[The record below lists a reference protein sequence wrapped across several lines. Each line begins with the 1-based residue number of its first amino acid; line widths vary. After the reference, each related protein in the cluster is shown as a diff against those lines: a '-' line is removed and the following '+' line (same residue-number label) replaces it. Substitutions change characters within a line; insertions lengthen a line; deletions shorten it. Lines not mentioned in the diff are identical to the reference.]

1 MKPKILAIDD
11 EKSIRLLLS
20 TYLSHPDRGYDV
32 VCMEDGVK
40 ALEELESNLPDLII
54 CDVQMPNMDG
64 YTFVQKLRERTHTK
78 NTPVVMLS
86 GVEASKERVKC
97 YKLGAQ
103 DFLKKPFNP
112 EELHEIIKKNLNPI
126 HYNIKW

>member
-11 EKSIRLLLS
+11 EKSIRMLLTSFLGS
-20 TYLSHPDRGYDV
+20 EKIGYEV
-32 VCMEDGVK
+32 VCMEDGIK

-64 YTFVQKLRERTHTK
+64 YTFVQKLRERVHTK

-86 GVEASKERVKC
+86 GVEGSKERVKC

-103 DFLKKPFNP
+103 DFLVKPFNP